1 MIDCAQIPGL
11 AKFLINS
18 EYDWKYPLDPSPRF
32 GLAYNRSQ
40 ITAGKLLGGTGSIN
54 DMIYLRG
61 NPGDYDAWASLG
73 NPSWSFDK
81 VLPYFVK
88 SEDNQHQPFVK
99 RKRNKFHSNQGPNIV
114 DYFHSGDTSTQVFK
128 DAARELHYEIA
139 DDLTAK
145 EHLGFAVVQG
155 IVKKGVR
162 QSTAKSF
169 LVPAKDRTNLHIIKK
184 GLVTQVLLTED
195 EEPLATGVKL
205 YVGGKRFIAKATKE
219 VILSAGAI
227 GTPHLL
233 MLSGIGPVKNIRK
246 YVKVR
251 QNLPVGD
258 NLQDHVNVPLFIK
271 FNVTSQLAGQEFL
284 DNYYN
289 YLKGGI
295 GSLGN
300 VGAYDFT
307 GFINTVDSSAK
318 YPNIQFTH
326 DTFNTNDIRF
336 DAFLVGL
343 DLKDTVK
350 MQIKEIAEQFNTAVI
365 KVVLLKPKSRGK
377 VRLESQ
383 FAAEKPKVIAGHLA
397 SKQDMDTLL
406 AGVRA
411 YLKILDTKAVTS
423 AGISRMPLKMDICD
437 DFEAGSDA
445 YWECYIMHF
454 AAGAHHV
461 VGTAKMG
468 PETDKKAV
476 VDPTLKVK
484 GVKGLRVI
492 DASVMP
498 EIISS
503 GTHAATMMIAEKGSD
518 FVKESW
524 STKSE
529 L

>member
-1 MIDCAQIPGL
+1 
-11 AKFLINS
+11 
-18 EYDWKYPLDPSPRF
+18 
-32 GLAYNRSQ
+32 
-40 ITAGKLLGGTGSIN
+40 
-54 DMIYLRG
+54 MIYLRG
-61 NPGDYDAWASLG
+61 SPGDYDTWESLG

-88 SEDNQHQPFVK
+88 SENNQHQPFVK
-99 RKRNKFHSNQGPNIV
+99 RKRNKFHSNQGPNVV

-128 DAARELHYEIA
+128 DAARELHYEMA
-139 DDLTAK
+139 DDFNAK
-145 EHLGFAVVQG
+145 QHLGFAVVQG
-155 IVKKGVR
+155 TVKKGVR

-169 LVPAKDRTNLHIIKK
+169 LVPAKERPNLHVIKK

-195 EEPLATGVKL
+195 EQPLATGVKL

-271 FNVTSQLAGQEFL
+271 FNVSSQMARQELL
-284 DNYYN
+284 DSYYN

-300 VGAYDFT
+300 VGSYDFT
-307 GFINTVDSSAK
+307 GFINTADPSAK
-318 YPNIQFTH
+318 YPDIQFTH
-326 DTFNTNDIRF
+326 DSFLTNDIRF
-336 DAFLVGL
+336 DAFLESV
-343 DLKDTVK
+343 DLKDPVRV
-350 MQIKEIAEQFNTAVI
+350 QLKEIAEQFNTVVVQ
-365 KVVLLKPKSRGK
+365 VVLLKPKSRGK
-377 VRLESQ
+377 VRLEGKL
-383 FAAEKPKVIAGHLA
+383 AAEKPKIIAGHLT
-397 SKQDMDTLL
+397 SRHDMDTLL

-411 YLKILDTKAVTS
+411 FLKILHTKAVTS
-423 AGISRMPLKMDICD
+423 VGIELMPLKMDICD
-437 DFEAGSDA
+437 DFAAGSDA

-454 AAGAHHV
+454 AVGAQHV

-476 VDPTLKVK
+476 VDPTLRVK

-498 EIISS
+498 EIVSC

-518 FVKESW
+518 FVRESW
-524 STKSE
+524 SAKSE